1 MLDKFNQLKL
11 KYIACI
17 FVVLGFATFFTGIN
31 NPFQGDDTYQIVN
44 NLPVHSIT
52 NIFLLFRS
60 STFYNGQH
68 LIGIYY
74 RPMMSTIFSLIY
86 TIFGA
91 HSIAYHFA
99 QLSIYVA
106 SAFI

>member
-1 MLDKFNQLKL
+1 MLEKINKLNLKHV
-11 KYIACI
+11 AGI
-17 FVVLGFATFFTGIN
+17 FAVIGVAIFFSGLN

-52 NIFLLFRS
+52 NIFLLFKS

-74 RPMMSTIFSLIY
+74 RPMMSVMFSLIY
-86 TIFGA
+86 TFFGA
-91 HSIAYHFA
+91 HAIAYHIV
-99 QLSIYVA
+99 QLSI
-106 SAFI
+106 